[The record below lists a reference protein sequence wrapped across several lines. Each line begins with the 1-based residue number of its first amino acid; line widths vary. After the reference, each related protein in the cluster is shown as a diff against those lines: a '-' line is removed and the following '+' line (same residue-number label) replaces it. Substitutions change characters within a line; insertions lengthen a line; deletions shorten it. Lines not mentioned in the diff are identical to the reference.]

1 MKWQLNN
8 RSINF
13 LFKYKMNY
21 INYYIIKTTVKKTI
35 LKDYI
40 NNIKTYIFILLLL

>member
-1 MKWQLNN
+1 MAEKMKSNN
-8 RSINF
+8 KSINF

-21 INYYIIKTTVKKTI
+21 INYYIIKMVVK

-40 NNIKTYIFILLLL
+40 NIVKTYISPLFVPQ